1 MAKNWH
7 PVIDYENCSG
17 CLTCANFCPHEVYSV
32 ESGKPVVSNPEHCV
46 EFCRGCQ
53 KVCPSEAITYF
64 GDRR

>member
-32 ESGKPVVSNPEHCV
+32 ESGKPVVSKPEHCV
-46 EFCRGCQ
+46 EFCRG
-53 KVCPSEAITYF
+53 
-64 GDRR
+64 